1 MRSIV
6 VTLLPVLLLLPVGI
20 VRGAANFEVCDSWGA
35 VTGSCE
41 LPTSTGTIRDG
52 GVDVEAHSGSGNSGN
67 GSAGSDAGGGEG
79 PQSPVIVPVVGEDG
93 VPVNLRELTG
103 DADAGAINCGAV
115 VICNPVDP
123 FPTTVSLADIAS
135 FRPSTPSQGM
145 EPSGWSV
152 VGLPSNFFAAASVE
166 VLSGRV
172 LGFDALVR
180 FTPIAYH
187 WDYGD
192 GATRSSSTGGAT
204 WAALGLPEFSETAT
218 SHAYAAS
225 GDRTVQLSVEYAA
238 EYSFAGRAYTA
249 IAGTLSVPA
258 PALSTRAGTADTVL
272 VGRDC
277 IGAPSGPGC

>member
-1 MRSIV
+1 
-6 VTLLPVLLLLPVGI
+6 
-20 VRGAANFEVCDSWGA
+20 
-35 VTGSCE
+35 
-41 LPTSTGTIRDG
+41 
-52 GVDVEAHSGSGNSGN
+52 
-67 GSAGSDAGGGEG
+67 
-79 PQSPVIVPVVGEDG
+79 VPVVGEDG

-192 GATRSSSTGGAT
+192 GAVRSSSTGGST

>member
-1 MRSIV
+1 MMS
-6 VTLLPVLLLLPVGI
+6 TAASLVLAAGAFFVPAASPSC
-20 VRGAANFEVCDSWGA
+20 GAAGA
-35 VTGSCE
+35 WAGGC
-41 LPTSTGTIRDG
+41 PTSTGTIRDG

-67 GSAGSDAGGGEG
+67 GSGGSDDGGGEG

-192 GATRSSSTGGAT
+192 GAVRSSSTGGAT

-249 IAGTLSVPA
+249 IAGTLSVSA